1 MAISIIDIISLVK
14 DLISDGDKL
23 SKFKEIVADLKEL
36 ISDIKDLIKKWYV
49 LRALFKRA
57 QSFIEVNMEQHF
69 KEFIEFSPIIAIILI
84 FMWQNNVFV
93 RPEQLEKKHREII
106 KEVEAEIKD
115 KYVEINAYKEFQNR
129 VYSEL
134 AKVSDGIDE
143 LKDFLMKG

>member
-1 MAISIIDIISLVK
+1 
-14 DLISDGDKL
+14 
-23 SKFKEIVADLKEL
+23 
-36 ISDIKDLIKKWYV
+36 
-49 LRALFKRA
+49 
-57 QSFIEVNMEQHF
+57 MEQHF
-69 KEFIEFSPIIAIILI
+69 KEFIEFAPIIAVILM

-106 KEVEAEIKD
+106 KEVETEIKD

-134 AKVSDGIDE
+134 AKVSDGINE